1 MSFYT
6 KAACAVAISCLSV
19 AVQAHN
25 GVDHTKHIKHHD
37 NPKILPQTH
46 APIGVMGDHM
56 HQAGE
61 FMFSY
66 RYMDMDMSGNLQGN
80 DDISSDKIAT
90 TVPNKFASMPMM
102 PPTVRVVPQTMT
114 TKMHMLGFMYAPTD
128 DLTLMLMLNYL
139 ERDMLLS
146 TYKGMMGTEQLGNF
160 NTESEGLGDTKLGLL
175 YRLHDNDTH
184 HFHMNVNWQI
194 PTGDIDKTA
203 EVLTPMNMRTNMRMP
218 YAMQLGSGS
227 NIVELGTTY
236 NGYVNKSNWG
246 AQILYSTAL
255 DTNNEGYQV
264 GDKMQLTAWYA
275 HQLTNILSSSL
286 RLHYVNTDEIDGMD
300 NKIMAPVATA
310 NPENYGGDYI
320 NASFGLNTVFANK
333 HRVSFEYSV
342 PLKQTVKGVQME
354 MDKML
359 TVGYQIAF

>member
-6 KAACAVAISCLSV
+6 KAACAVAISYFSIS
-19 AVQAHN
+19 VQAAEHHN
-25 GVDHTKHIKHHD
+25 HHD
-37 NPKILPQTH
+37 HSKVLPQTY
-46 APIGVMGDHM
+46 APVGIMGGHI
-56 HQAGE
+56 HEAGG

-80 DDISSDKIAT
+80 EEISSDQIAT
-90 TVPNKFASMPMM
+90 TIPNKFSGMPMM

-128 DLTLMLMLNYL
+128 DLTLMLMVNYL

-160 NTESEGLGDTKLGLL
+160 NTKSEGLGDTKLGLL
-175 YRLHDNDTH
+175 YRLHDNEIH
-184 HFHMNVNWQI
+184 HFHLNLNWQI

-236 NGYVNKSNWG
+236 NGYANKSNWG
-246 AQILYSTAL
+246 AQILYSAVL
-255 DTNNEGYQV
+255 DTNDEGYQV

-275 HQLTNILSSSL
+275 HQLTDILSSSL
-286 RLHYVNTDEIDGMD
+286 RLNYTNTDEIDGID
-300 NKIMAPVATA
+300 NKIMAPVTTA
-310 NPENYGGDYI
+310 DPENYGGDYI
-320 NASFGLNTVFANK
+320 NAAFGLNLVLADK
-333 HRVSFEYSV
+333 HLVSFEYSV
-342 PLKQTVKGVQME
+342 PVEQKVNGVQME
-354 MDKML
+354 MDKMFTL
-359 TVGYQIAF
+359 GYQIAF